1 MDLGSIHPFKRLA
14 SNFQPDPVHHRVV
27 TDAQNAL
34 NGPQSQALG
43 IQAQG
48 LFTHGVINAPVV
60 DQTKSALATAAQIAL
75 VSMAAGAVFDGLGA
89 LAVGAGDGHGVIVSN
104 SP

>member
-27 TDAQNAL
+27 AGAQNAL

-43 IQAQG
+43 IQA
-48 LFTHGVINAPVV
+48 
-60 DQTKSALATAAQIAL
+60 
-75 VSMAAGAVFDGLGA
+75 
-89 LAVGAGDGHGVIVSN
+89 
-104 SP
+104 